1 MSYIVKSSLDISST
15 IIPWN
20 ERENERL
27 IKEKKEYIEKM
38 KKEQEVKSEEVKSE
52 EVKSEEVKTQNNKT
66 EEKTVTEAKAVKRNE
81 AKKNDLTDEKNK
93 KAGEE

>member
-15 IIPWN
+15 IIPWD

-52 EVKSEEVKTQNNKT
+52 EVKTQNNKT
-66 EEKTVTEAKAVKRNE
+66 EEKTVTEAKVVKRNE

>member
-52 EVKSEEVKTQNNKT
+52 EVKTQNNKT

>member
-52 EVKSEEVKTQNNKT
+52 EVKTQNNKT
-66 EEKTVTEAKAVKRNE
+66 EEKTVTEAKVVKRNE

>member
-52 EVKSEEVKTQNNKT
+52 EVKTQNNKT
-66 EEKTVTEAKAVKRNE
+66 DEKTVTEAKAVKRNE
-81 AKKNDLTDEKNK
+81 AKKNDLIDEKNK

>member
-38 KKEQEVKSEEVKSE
+38 KKEQEVKSEEVK
-52 EVKSEEVKTQNNKT
+52 TQNNKT

>member
-38 KKEQEVKSEEVKSE
+38 KKEQEVESE

>member
-20 ERENERL
+20 ERENEKL

-38 KKEQEVKSEEVKSE
+38 KKEQEVKSEEVKQE
-52 EVKSEEVKTQNNKT
+52 EVKIQNNKT

-81 AKKNDLTDEKNK
+81 TKKNDLADEKNK
-93 KAGEE
+93 KAGEN

>member
-52 EVKSEEVKTQNNKT
+52 EVKTQNNKT
-66 EEKTVTEAKAVKRNE
+66 EEKTITEAKAVKRNE
-81 AKKNDLTDEKNK
+81 AQKNDLTDEKNK

>member
-20 ERENERL
+20 ERENEKL

-38 KKEQEVKSEEVKSE
+38 KKEQ

-81 AKKNDLTDEKNK
+81 TKKNDLADEKNK

>member
-20 ERENERL
+20 ERENEKL
-27 IKEKKEYIEKM
+27 IKEKKEYIEKI
-38 KKEQEVKSEEVKSE
+38 KKEQ

-81 AKKNDLTDEKNK
+81 TKKNDLADEKNK

>member
-20 ERENERL
+20 ERENEKL
-27 IKEKKEYIEKM
+27 IKEKKEYIEKI
-38 KKEQEVKSEEVKSE
+38 KKEQEAKLE

-66 EEKTVTEAKAVKRNE
+66 EEKTVTEAKAIKRNE
-81 AKKNDLTDEKNK
+81 TKKNDLADEKNK
-93 KAGEE
+93 KAGEN

>member
-20 ERENERL
+20 ERENEKL

-52 EVKSEEVKTQNNKT
+52 EVKTQNNKT
-66 EEKTVTEAKAVKRNE
+66 EEKTVTEAKVVKRNE

>member
-52 EVKSEEVKTQNNKT
+52 EVKTQNNKT
-66 EEKTVTEAKAVKRNE
+66 EEKTITEAKAVKRNE

>member
-20 ERENERL
+20 ERENEKL

-38 KKEQEVKSEEVKSE
+38 KKEQEVKSE

-81 AKKNDLTDEKNK
+81 TKKNDLADEKNK

>member
-20 ERENERL
+20 ERENEKL

-38 KKEQEVKSEEVKSE
+38 KKEQEVKSEEVK
-52 EVKSEEVKTQNNKT
+52 TQNNKT
-66 EEKTVTEAKAVKRNE
+66 EEKIVTEAKAVKRNE
-81 AKKNDLTDEKNK
+81 AKKNDLADEKNK